1 LDVSTCPDDFGTN
14 HLWKWRKRMKK
25 KPKTIPEQ
33 LAKLLRSEAKYG
45 PDPIRTRKI
54 EALKKAK

>member
-1 LDVSTCPDDFGTN
+1 M
-14 HLWKWRKRMKK
+14 RK
-25 KPKTIPEQ
+25 KPKTIAEQ